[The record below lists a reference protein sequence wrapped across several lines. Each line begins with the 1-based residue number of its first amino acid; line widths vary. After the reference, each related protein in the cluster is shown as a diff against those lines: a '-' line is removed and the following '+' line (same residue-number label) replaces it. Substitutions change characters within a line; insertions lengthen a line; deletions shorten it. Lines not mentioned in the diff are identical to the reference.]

1 VEHRLQLIEGTGGVT
16 VIDDAF
22 NSNPD
27 GAAAALAVL
36 EQMPG
41 GRKVVVTPGIIEL
54 GEMQAEANRVFG
66 RRAAAVADV
75 VIVVARLNRD
85 AILDGAD
92 GGRAEIV
99 AVDSL
104 DDATARLTT
113 LLRPGDV
120 VLFENDLPDQYEG

>member
-1 VEHRLQLIEGTGGVT
+1 
-16 VIDDAF
+16 
-22 NSNPD
+22 
-27 GAAAALAVL
+27 
-36 EQMPG
+36 
-41 GRKVVVTPGIIEL
+41 L